1 MLHAAS
7 TDVCGTVVIIF
18 FPLSPYKLLKV
29 TSPDM
34 FLLVYLPRRHAAR
47 HSGKR
52 GKTKKEWSETAWV
65 NVATYVFFGAARKMS
80 PWPLLLNN
88 NIFFPT
94 TLSGGDAKFAEM
106 WIKSCATC
114 HVLNKQTNKIF
125 RSRPA
130 DLHHCS
136 ARPCCRKQLE
146 KSQILAQHLAGFKSH
161 GQFAAGDSGGQ
172 GFIGVI
178 WAVEV

>member
-1 MLHAAS
+1 MCAAQS
-7 TDVCGTVVIIF
+7 SLFF
-18 FPLSPYKLLKV
+18 FPLPPYKLLKV

-47 HSGKR
+47 HSG
-52 GKTKKEWSETAWV
+52 
-65 NVATYVFFGAARKMS
+65 NVARPRKSGQRRRGWTLPRMFS
-80 PWPLLLNN
+80 LEPLKRCLRGGHCWT
-88 NIFFPT
+88 IKKKFPT
-94 TLSGGDAKFAEM
+94 TLAGGDAKFAQM

-125 RSRPA
+125 RSHPA

-161 GQFAAGDSGGQ
+161 GQFAVGESGGR